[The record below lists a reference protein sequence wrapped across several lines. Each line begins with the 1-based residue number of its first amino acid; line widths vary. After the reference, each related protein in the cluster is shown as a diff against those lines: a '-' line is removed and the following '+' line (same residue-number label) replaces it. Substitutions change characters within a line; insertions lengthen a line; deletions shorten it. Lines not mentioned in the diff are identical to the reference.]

1 MFERRPSES
10 AAAQARKR
18 MRRTG
23 VPTRHHQPGADSPA
37 APGDNSILKTLGL
50 GALVEL
56 LWGVGLLVMLAL
68 LSVAL
73 WAALNTIGRM

>member
-1 MFERRPSES
+1 
-10 AAAQARKR
+10 

-23 VPTRHHQPGADSPA
+23 VLTRHHRPGDQPPA
-37 APGDNSILKTLGL
+37 ASGDNSILRTLGL